1 MLKRIDATQLKPGMY
16 IHDLN
21 CDWMAHPFLRKRFLV
36 TTESEVARVID
47 AGIRDL
53 YIDVSQGEDVPDAPT
68 ETEIREETEAQM
80 KRAAEE
86 APPAR
91 VSAAD
96 ELGRAR
102 RIVGEAGQ
110 IIRGLMSD
118 VRLGKQVS
126 VDKVEP
132 VVEKIT
138 ESILRNSGALL
149 SLTRVKNKDNY
160 TFVHSVSVCALLVA
174 FGRALGMRRD
184 DIQQLGIGGMLHDIG
199 KTMVADEILNKPGRY
214 TDEEFAVMKAHAA
227 ESRRILSETPG
238 ISRRAIGIAG
248 EHHER
253 YDGSGYP
260 DGLKGDAI
268 SPMGQMAAICDVYDA
283 ITSDR
288 VYHKGLA
295 PTEGLRKIFEWS
307 KFHFNPD
314 LVQAFLRTIGIY
326 PVGSLVMLESGRIAV
341 VLEQHEGNLLN
352 PTVRVIFHS
361 RGNHYLPPEDIDLSR
376 TVGHGGG
383 DRIVGHETPEKWK
396 IDPMRFLG

>member
-1 MLKRIDATQLKPGMY
+1 MLKLIDARQLKAGMY

-21 CDWMAHPFLRKRFLV
+21 CDWMSHPFLRKRFLV
-36 TTESEVARVID
+36 TTEGEVARVID
-47 AGIRDL
+47 AGIREL
-53 YIDVSQGEDVPDAPT
+53 YIDVSQGDDVPDAPT
-68 ETEIREETEAQM
+68 ESEIREETEAQM
-80 KRAAEE
+80 MRAAEE
-86 APPAR
+86 PAPAR
-91 VSAAD
+91 VAAGE

-126 VDKVEP
+126 VEQVEP

-160 TFVHSVSVCALLVA
+160 TFIHSVSVCALLVS

-184 DIQQLGIGGMLHDIG
+184 DIRQLGIGGMLHDIG
-199 KTMVADEILNKPGRY
+199 KTMIPDEILNKPGRY
-214 TDEEFAVMKAHAA
+214 TDEEFVVMKAHAA

-326 PVGSLVMLESGRIAV
+326 PVGSLVMLESGRLAV
-341 VLEQHEGNLLN
+341 VLEQHEGNLLS
-352 PTVRVIFHS
+352 PTVRVVFHS
-361 RGNHYLPPEDIDLSR
+361 RSNHYLPPEDVDLSR
-376 TVGHGGG
+376 TVGRGGG
-383 DRIVGHETPEKWK
+383 DRIVGHEAPEKWK
-396 IDPMRFLG
+396 IDPMRFL